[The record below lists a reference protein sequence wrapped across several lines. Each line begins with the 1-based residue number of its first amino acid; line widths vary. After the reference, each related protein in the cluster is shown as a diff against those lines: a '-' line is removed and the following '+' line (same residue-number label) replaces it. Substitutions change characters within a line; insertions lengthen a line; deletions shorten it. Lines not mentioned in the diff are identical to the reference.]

1 MSNLFVIIKY
11 IIMDIKLEIVNLL
24 MRFAINLLACIFIT
38 YVAYQRVHRKRGYDF
53 SFMMLSS
60 VILFLCFFLSGV
72 ELQLGLALGL
82 FAIFGIIRYRTDA
95 MPIREMTY
103 LFMVIALSVIN
114 ALIDMQNLLWE
125 TLFVNGVFISL
136 PLIIESL
143 KKDTKEQIIVTY
155 DDISLAGKDKREEL
169 LKDLEKKLNVNIIE
183 VQIQKIDISQA
194 KMKLVIVV
202 EN

>member
-1 MSNLFVIIKY
+1 
-11 IIMDIKLEIVNLL
+11 MDIKLEIVNLL
-24 MRFAINLLACIFIT
+24 MRFVINLLACIFIT

-169 LKDLEKKLNVNIIE
+169 LKDLEKKLNVDIIE
-183 VQIQKIDISQA
+183 VQIQKIDVSQS
-194 KMKLVIVV
+194 KMKLIIVV

>member
-1 MSNLFVIIKY
+1 MDSFADIFDLLVRFGVNIVSCSLITFFV
-11 IIMDIKLEIVNLL
+11 
-24 MRFAINLLACIFIT
+24 
-38 YVAYQRVHRKRGYDF
+38 YQRVHRKRGYDF

-95 MPIREMTY
+95 MPVREMTY

>member
-1 MSNLFVIIKY
+1 
-11 IIMDIKLEIVNLL
+11 
-24 MRFAINLLACIFIT
+24 MRFVINLLACIFIT

-95 MPIREMTY
+95 MPVREMTY

>member
-1 MSNLFVIIKY
+1 
-11 IIMDIKLEIVNLL
+11 MDIKLEIVNLL
-24 MRFAINLLACIFIT
+24 MRFVINLLACIFIT

-95 MPIREMTY
+95 MPVREMTY